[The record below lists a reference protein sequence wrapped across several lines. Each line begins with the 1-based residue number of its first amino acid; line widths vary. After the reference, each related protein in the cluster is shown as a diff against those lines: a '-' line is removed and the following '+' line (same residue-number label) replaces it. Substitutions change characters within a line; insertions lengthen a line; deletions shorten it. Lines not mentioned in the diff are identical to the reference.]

1 MPTKKSR
8 HVAARQAQ
16 LRERAKKK
24 AHHGPGPSLPA
35 FTNLARTD
43 ASPASTSMPKP
54 ESSDIPT
61 ATRPPAPITPAHP
74 LRRERL
80 SPALLTTV
88 GLRSELLRIGIV
100 ASLVAGVLLGLK
112 LGTNLGA

>member
-1 MPTKKSR
+1 MPTKKSH

-24 AHHGPGPSLPA
+24 GHHGPGPSLPA
-35 FTNLARTD
+35 FTNLAGTD
-43 ASPASTSMPKP
+43 ASPASTSIPKQ
-54 ESSDIPT
+54 ESSDSPT
-61 ATRPPAPITPAHP
+61 ATMSPALITSAHP
-74 LRRERL
+74 VRRDRP
-80 SPALLTTV
+80 SPALLTTAS
-88 GLRSELLRIGIV
+88 LRSELLRIGIV